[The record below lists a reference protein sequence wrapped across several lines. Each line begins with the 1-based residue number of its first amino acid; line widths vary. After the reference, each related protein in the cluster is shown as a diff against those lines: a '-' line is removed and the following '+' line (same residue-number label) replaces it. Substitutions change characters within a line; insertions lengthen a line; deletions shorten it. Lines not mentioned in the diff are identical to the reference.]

1 MVKLKTLKL
10 THTIQD
16 ALGLL
21 EQSEAKICVI
31 TDKVGQILSCVTDGD
46 IRRALLSGKF
56 LESPLKSLDLK
67 KPITAIN
74 GTSNDKMLSILRKN
88 KINDLVL
95 INKKNIPQKIIS
107 RSSLENMLLLSPPHL
122 GESELNF
129 VKRAFEDNWIAPAGP
144 NLELFE
150 KKIAKQC
157 GKSTA
162 LAVSSGTAA
171 LHLSLRV
178 VGIRKNDKV
187 YVSDLTFI
195 ATLQPILYE
204 NAVPVLIDSEPIYW
218 NMSSKALERKLNEDK
233 ATNNLPKAII
243 VAHIYGQSANL
254 KTILELAAKFEV
266 PVIEDAAESLGAE
279 YDGKPSGSH
288 GLLSV
293 VSFNG
298 NKIITTSGG
307 GSLMSNNPE
316 LINNARNLATQ
327 GREDCE
333 HYQHSKIAYNYRMS
347 NVLAGIGLG
356 QLDVLEK
363 RVSARRRIHK
373 MYVKNLSSLE
383 GLSFQSDYKNSVGNR
398 WLTVIHLDANKIPIH
413 SFKLMRKLKSLGV
426 ETRPGWKPM
435 HLQPI
440 CSEYEFVTH
449 DEISNFSTEHF
460 FRALCLPSGS
470 GMSESDVERVSAA
483 IIDIIQSG

>member
-10 THTIQD
+10 THTIED

-31 TDKVGQILSCVTDGD
+31 TDDAGRILFCVTDGD

-56 LESPLKSLDLK
+56 IESQLNSLSLK
-67 KPITAIN
+67 KPITAIS
-74 GTSNDKMLSILRKN
+74 GTSNDKMLSILRNN

-95 INKKNIPQKIIS
+95 VDNENIPKKIIS
-107 RSSLENMLLLSPPHL
+107 RSALEDMLLLSPPHI
-122 GESELNF
+122 GDNELNF

-157 GKSTA
+157 GKSKA

-171 LHLSLRV
+171 LHLALRV
-178 VGIRKNDKV
+178 IGVRKNDRI

-195 ATLQPILYE
+195 ATLQPVLYE
-204 NAVPVLIDSEPIYW
+204 DAVPVLIDSEPDYW
-218 NMSSKALERKLNEDK
+218 NMSPKALERKLYKDK

-254 KTILELAAKFEV
+254 KAILELAAQFDV
-266 PVIEDAAESLGAE
+266 PVIEDAAESLGASYE
-279 YDGKPSGSH
+279 DKPSGSH

-293 VSFNG
+293 LSFNG

-307 GSLMSNNPE
+307 GSLMSNNPQ
-316 LINNARNLATQ
+316 LIDIARNLATQ

-363 RVSARRRIHK
+363 K
-373 MYVKNLSSLE
+373 SSC
-383 GLSFQSDYKNSVGNR
+383 KK
-398 WLTVIHLDANKIPIH
+398 AH
-413 SFKLMRKLKSLGV
+413 S
-426 ETRPGWKPM
+426 
-435 HLQPI
+435 
-440 CSEYEFVTH
+440 
-449 DEISNFSTEHF
+449 
-460 FRALCLPSGS
+460 
-470 GMSESDVERVSAA
+470 
-483 IIDIIQSG
+483 

>member
-171 LHLSLRV
+171 LHLALRV

-254 KTILELAAKFEV
+254 KTILELAAN
-266 PVIEDAAESLGAE
+266 LGSRHRGCRRE
-279 YDGKPSGSH
+279 FRCR
-288 GLLSV
+288 V
-293 VSFNG
+293 
-298 NKIITTSGG
+298 
-307 GSLMSNNPE
+307 
-316 LINNARNLATQ
+316 RWQTQ
-327 GREDCE
+327 WKSWIVKC
-333 HYQHSKIAYNYRMS
+333 
-347 NVLAGIGLG
+347 
-356 QLDVLEK
+356 
-363 RVSARRRIHK
+363 RI
-373 MYVKNLSSLE
+373 
-383 GLSFQSDYKNSVGNR
+383 F
-398 WLTVIHLDANKIPIH
+398 
-413 SFKLMRKLKSLGV
+413 
-426 ETRPGWKPM
+426 
-435 HLQPI
+435 
-440 CSEYEFVTH
+440 
-449 DEISNFSTEHF
+449 
-460 FRALCLPSGS
+460 
-470 GMSESDVERVSAA
+470 
-483 IIDIIQSG
+483 